1 MNINI
6 SNVFSELLEKK
17 ITIVQITLLFS
28 LGSCIYALV
37 QENTFQASGL
47 YKESVVVDTQ
57 PRFSAG
63 GLSSVAALAGINTG
77 SSNNKMPE
85 AVEIINSHVFLVN
98 FIKKYEYQDEVFAAT
113 EISSD
118 NSILYNSDIYDASK
132 NKWIDGDL
140 SDKDLFKRISSDLY
154 TSRDR
159 ITGFTRVTY
168 RHLSPYFAKEFID
181 NLIFEL
187 NDQMRRNDLAEYA
200 KAVDYLNAKLRNE
213 VVESQRAIISSLI
226 QNYLQKET
234 IASISDEYVLSSI
247 EPPYVNLQKIGP
259 NRKLIVIAFTI
270 LGFIFSVLL
279 IFFQLFYRDYNTE
292 K

>member
-6 SNVFSELLEKK
+6 SNVFLVLLEKK
-17 ITIVQITLLFS
+17 LAIICITLIFS
-28 LGSCIYALV
+28 STSVIYTLM
-37 QENTFQASGL
+37 QENIFQASGL
-47 YKESVVVDTQ
+47 YKESVNADAQ
-57 PRFSAG
+57 PGFNS
-63 GLSSVAALAGINTG
+63 GLSSVAALAGISTG

-98 FIKKYEYQDEVFAAT
+98 FIKKYEYQDEVFAA
-113 EISSD
+113 EKINSD
-118 NSILYNSDIYDASK
+118 NTIVYNSNIYDVSN
-132 NKWIDGDL
+132 NKWVNGNL
-140 SDKDLFKRISSDLY
+140 SDNDLFKRISSDMY

-168 RHLSPYFAKEFID
+168 RHLSPYFAKEFLD
-181 NLIFEL
+181 NLIYEL
-187 NDQMRRNDLAEYA
+187 NEQMRQNDLAQYA
-200 KAVDYLNAKLRNE
+200 KAIDYLNIKLRNE

-259 NRKLIVIAFTI
+259 NRKLLVIAFTV
-270 LGFIFSVLL
+270 LGFIFSVLF
-279 IFFQLFYRDYNTE
+279 IFFQLLYKNYNTD